1 MSAIPS
7 PFDWHVPETGKGA
20 TRRTNMKKGIMG
32 LVMATAI
39 VLAISAQAGQPSKHP
54 ATIVTGELVDT
65 GCYLGHA
72 SKGQSHAECATMCI
86 DQGMPMGVL
95 TQKGQL
101 YLVTMN
107 HDNPDAFNKL
117 KKMAGKNVAV
127 TGHVYTRA
135 GLTAIE
141 IDSFKP
147 AA

>member
-1 MSAIPS
+1 M
-7 PFDWHVPETGKGA
+7 K
-20 TRRTNMKKGIMG
+20 MKKGIMG
-32 LVMATAI
+32 LVMATVI
-39 VLAISAQAGQPSKHP
+39 VLSISAQADQPSKHP
-54 ATIVTGELVDT
+54 ATVVTGEVVDT
-65 GCYLGHA
+65 GCYLGHS

-135 GLTAIE
+135 GLMAVE

>member
-1 MSAIPS
+1 
-7 PFDWHVPETGKGA
+7 
-20 TRRTNMKKGIMG
+20 MKKGIIG
-32 LVMATAI
+32 LVMAIAV
-39 VLAISAQAGQPSKHP
+39 VLAISAQADQSSKHP
-54 ATIVTGELVDT
+54 STVVTGELVDT
-65 GCYLGHA
+65 GCYLGHSSDGA
-72 SKGQSHAECATMCI
+72 SHAECAAMCI

-95 TQKGQL
+95 TKKGEL

-135 GLTAIE
+135 GLTAVA

-147 AA
+147 AT